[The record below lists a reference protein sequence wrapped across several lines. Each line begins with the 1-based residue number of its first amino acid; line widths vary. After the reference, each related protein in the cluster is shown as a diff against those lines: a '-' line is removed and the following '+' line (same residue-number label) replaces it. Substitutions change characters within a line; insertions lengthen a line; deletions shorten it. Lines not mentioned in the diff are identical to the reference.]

1 MIFNNLLITNASPFT
16 LFGGLNVLEDL
27 DSTLYTCEKY
37 VEITNKLGIP
47 YVFKASFDK
56 ANRSS
61 IHSYRGVGLDEGM
74 KIFAAVKKEFGVPV
88 ITDVHEPW
96 QAEQA

>member
-1 MIFNNLLITNASPFT
+1 MSIDTTNISNHAPFT

-27 DSTLYTCEKY
+27 DSTLFTCEKY
-37 VEITNKLGIP
+37 VEVTEKLGIP

-61 IHSYRGVGLDEGM
+61 IHSYRGVGLDVGM
-74 KIFAAVKKEFGVPV
+74 KIFTTVKEDFCV
-88 ITDVHEPW
+88 
-96 QAEQA
+96 